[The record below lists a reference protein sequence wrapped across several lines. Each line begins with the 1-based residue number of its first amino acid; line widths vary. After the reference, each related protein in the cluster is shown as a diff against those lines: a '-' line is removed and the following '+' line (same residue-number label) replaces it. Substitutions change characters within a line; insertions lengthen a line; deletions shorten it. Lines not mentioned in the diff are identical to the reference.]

1 LKVGSRAGGKV
12 AACLSLSLAW
22 APAFGQYEDDP
33 LPTWYAGPMAGYAF
47 ADTDRG
53 ARDGINLHLVAG
65 RAFREGVAL
74 ELNLFGTTFDA
85 DTAGA
90 DTDVTGAGLDLALGL
105 PAGGYPV
112 FLLGAGAAQQDI
124 GGESKALTFGNLGL
138 GMYLPFSFGGEL
150 WRLEA
155 RYHVLMGEHPSLP
168 GEDPVEDVR
177 VNFGVLF
184 AFGREEAPPPEPES
198 QPPPP
203 PAPQPEPAPPAEEEP
218 LIAPPSVDA
227 DGDGVADA
235 QDACPGTSAGSV
247 VDARGCVVPENVVI
261 RSAYFGSSSSSLTA
275 RGYALLHDVAAA
287 LRADPAMRLEV
298 EGHSDMSGPAVK
310 NLPLSQERA
319 EVARAVLVEL
329 GIAPERL
336 VAKGYGETRP
346 VNDNKTLE
354 KRAFNRRVQFRR
366 LDRAAP

>member
-1 LKVGSRAGGKV
+1 L
-12 AACLSLSLAW
+12 AACVALSLLATG
-22 APAFGQYEDDP
+22 PALAQYEDDP

-53 ARDGINLHLVAG
+53 AKDGINLHLVAG
-65 RAFREGVAL
+65 RVFREGVAL
-74 ELNLFGTTFDA
+74 ELNLFGTQFDA
-85 DTAGA
+85 DTAGGP

-124 GGESKALTFGNLGL
+124 GGQSKALTFGNLGL
-138 GMYLPFSFGGEL
+138 GLYLPFSFGGEL

-168 GEDPVEDVR
+168 DEDPVEDVR

-184 AFGREEAPPPEPES
+184 AFGREEAPVES
-198 QPPPP
+198 VPPPP
-203 PAPQPEPAPPAEEEP
+203 EPQPEPAPPAEEEP
-218 LIAPPSVDA
+218 LIAPPRVDA
-227 DGDGVADA
+227 DGDGVVDAD
-235 QDACPGTSAGSV
+235 DACPGTSAGAK
-247 VDARGCVVPENVVI
+247 VDARGCVEPENVVI
-261 RSAYFGSSSSSLTA
+261 RSAYFGSSSASLTA
-275 RGYALLHDVAAA
+275 RGYELLHDVAAA
-287 LRADPAMRLEV
+287 LRADPSMRLEV

-310 NLPLSQERA
+310 NLPLSQQRA
-319 EVARAVLVEL
+319 DVARAVLIEL

-336 VAKGYGETRP
+336 VAKGYGESRP